1 MTYLF
6 QDIHFHCRER
16 ERGGMGRGGE
26 SEREGGRE
34 KGDVTFTVHSKF
46 KYKRAV
52 QSLYVHVGIYIPSVC
67 RSGLYIPVLVH

>member
-1 MTYLF
+1 M
-6 QDIHFHCRER
+6 
-16 ERGGMGRGGE
+16 
-26 SEREGGRE
+26 
-34 KGDVTFTVHSKF
+34 TFTVHSKF